1 MLSSVITVALLS
13 LTALATEQEKR
24 QATDAAQF
32 TSAADELISEYLP
45 STALTALESVF
56 SSAASAASVTGD
68 GKSLIYEAL
77 LASSVPGWFASAVP
91 SAWSTQIAALESN
104 INALRPSASSGATP
118 VVIAVTTTDSKG
130 STFTTSVTS
139 TPSATGT
146 AT

>member
-1 MLSSVITVALLS
+1 MLSSIITVALLS

-24 QATDAAQF
+24 QATDAARF

-45 STALTALESVF
+45 STALPALESVF

-68 GKSLIYEAL
+68 AKSLIYEAL

-139 TPSATGT
+139 TPSVTET